1 MSLQENVRE
10 HVNSQARTDSTQRAD
25 VEITQRQLECLSW
38 TQEGKSAVDI
48 GQILGISA
56 RTVEG
61 HLAKVC
67 SHFGVRT
74 RIQAVIKAKDLGFL
88 GRPRP

>member
-1 MSLQENVRE
+1 MRVDSGTSQRTSDLWD
-10 HVNSQARTDSTQRAD
+10 NSDRPDAD
-25 VEITQRQLECLSW
+25 LPITKRQLQCLAW
-38 TQEGKSAVDI
+38 TREGKSAGDI

-67 SHFGVRT
+67 GHLGVRT
-74 RIQAVIKAKDLGFL
+74 RIQAVIKAKDLGL
-88 GRPRP
+88 L